1 MTVEY
6 GEEYGEVE
14 RKMSRELRRIGSVL
28 DDPALLEAMEQQE
41 GGKFRFLP
49 VSLKKDGS
57 LSSTSSVT
65 SSEGFARLVRGVDRQ
80 LRHIAQ
86 QIAQGDI
93 EAQPVSTGPDWS
105 ACDWCPFR
113 DACHFDETM
122 KKDRRRKIRVLP
134 DSQVYARLQEE
145 EEEDGRHIHAPAA
158 ERH

>member
-1 MTVEY
+1 MFD
-6 GEEYGEVE
+6 
-14 RKMSRELRRIGSVL
+14 SRYRHVAELRSMGADITLAGRV
-28 DDPALLEAMEQQE
+28 A
-41 GGKFRFLP
+41 
-49 VSLKKDGS
+49 
-57 LSSTSSVT
+57 
-65 SSEGFARLVRGVDRQ
+65 LVRGVDRQ

-122 KKDRRRKIRVLP
+122 KKDRWRKIRVLP

-145 EEEDGRHIHAPAA
+145 EEEEDGRHIHAPAA